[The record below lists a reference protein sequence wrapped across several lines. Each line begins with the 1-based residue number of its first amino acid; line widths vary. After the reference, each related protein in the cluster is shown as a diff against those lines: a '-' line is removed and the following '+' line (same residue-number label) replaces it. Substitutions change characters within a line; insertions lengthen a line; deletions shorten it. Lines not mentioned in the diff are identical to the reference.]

1 MFEPRS
7 VAYQPLKPAAPA
19 TDARGVPYSL
29 EYDDVYHPVAGAFA
43 QAHYV
48 FLDGNGLPG
57 RWRGRHQYTVCETGF
72 GLGVNFLTLWRAWR
86 EDARRPARL
95 HVVSFEAHPLPVDHL
110 SAMLDR
116 IAPDAAARDL
126 AGQLAARWP
135 PLLPGIHRLEF
146 EAGRVTLT
154 LAFGDAGVMVPALPF
169 AADAFFLDG
178 FAPSRNPAMW
188 TPELLAALANH
199 AVAGAT
205 AATWCSAGA
214 VRRGL
219 QDVGFRVDRR
229 PGFAGKTH
237 MTVAV
242 REAGGQVAAPLP
254 PSHVAVVGGGIAGAA
269 IAHALSLRDV
279 AVTVFEKSGSASVHQ
294 DHAAAAVTPLVA
306 RDDNVRARLSRAGSL
321 RAAARW
327 GELPVHA
334 RPWRCGTLQL
344 ARDAGRAA
352 DAASILAALRFPAT
366 WVRGVDAGE
375 ASDLAGLSVSRGGLY
390 FAAGML
396 VRPHALIGELRRS
409 PGVRQVTA
417 NISRLAPHAG
427 RWQLYTDTDEVAGEA
442 PVVVLANAVGAR
454 AVLRASGLLAPLS
467 RMDQMHALAGEVT
480 ALPAHAL
487 HGGPRC
493 IIGGEGYLLPAVEG
507 WCVAGSTYAHGAVDS
522 AVTEAGQGVN
532 LAKAAGLLGQVD
544 ARALLALAPGSL
556 PGWAGWRAVL
566 PGRLPAIGTLPH
578 APGVVAATGFASR
591 GLTWAALAGDMIAG
605 QLCGEPSILE
615 RDLQA
620 AVAPR

>member
-7 VAYQPLKPAAPA
+7 VAYRPLRPAAPA

-48 FLDGNGLPG
+48 FLGGNGLPG

-86 EDARRPARL
+86 EDGRRPSRL
-95 HVVSFEAHPLPVDHL
+95 HVVSFEAHPLPAEHL

-116 IAPDAAARDL
+116 IAPDDAARDL
-126 AGQLAARWP
+126 ARQLVSRWP

-154 LAFGDAGVMVPALPF
+154 LALGDAGVMVPALPF

-188 TPELLAALANH
+188 TPELLAALAEH

-214 VRRGL
+214 VRRSL
-219 QDVGFRVDRR
+219 QDAGFRVDRR

-242 REAGGQVAAPLP
+242 RETGCQVAAPP
-254 PSHVAVVGGGIAGAA
+254 PAHVAVVGGGIAGAA
-269 IAHALSLRDV
+269 IAHALSLRGV

-294 DHAAAAVTPLVA
+294 GHTAAAVTPLVA

-327 GELPVHA
+327 GELPAHA
-334 RPWRCGTLQL
+334 RPWHCGTLQL

-352 DAASILAALRFPAT
+352 DAASILAALRFPDA
-366 WVRGVDAGE
+366 WVREVDATE
-375 ASDLAGLSVSRGGLY
+375 ASVLAGLSVSRGGLY

-396 VRPHALIGELRRS
+396 VRPHALIAELCGA
-409 PGVRQVTA
+409 PGVRRVTE

-427 RWQLYTDTDEVAGEA
+427 QWQLYTDKDVVAGEA
-442 PVVVLANAVGAR
+442 PVVVLANAMGAR
-454 AVLRASGLLAPLS
+454 AVLQASGLLAPLP
-467 RMDQMHALAGEVT
+467 RLERMHALAGEVT

-493 IIGGEGYLLPAVEG
+493 IIGGEGYLLPAVAG

-522 AVTEAGQGVN
+522 VVTQAGQGVN
-532 LAKAAGLLGQVD
+532 LAKAAGLLGEAE
-544 ARALLALAPGSL
+544 ARAVLALAPGDL

-566 PGRLPAIGTLPH
+566 PGRLPAIGPLPH
-578 APGVVAATGFASR
+578 APSVITATGYASR

-605 QLCGEPSILE
+605 QLCGEPAVLE
-615 RDLQA
+615 ADLLA
-620 AVAPR
+620 AVAPQ

>member
-7 VAYQPLKPAAPA
+7 VAYRPLRPAAPA

-72 GLGVNFLTLWRAWR
+72 GLGVNFLTLWRAWQ

-95 HVVSFEAHPLPVDHL
+95 HVVSFEAHPLPGEHL

-116 IAPDAAARDL
+116 IAPDDAARDL
-126 AGQLAARWP
+126 ARQLVSRWP

-188 TPELLAALANH
+188 APELLAALAEH
-199 AVAGAT
+199 AAAGAT

-214 VRRGL
+214 VRRSL
-219 QDVGFRVDRR
+219 QDAGFRVDRR

-242 REAGGQVAAPLP
+242 REAGGQVAALSP
-254 PSHVAVVGGGIAGAA
+254 PAHVAVVGGGIAGAA

-279 AVTVFEKSGSASVHQ
+279 AVTVFEKSGSRPVHKG
-294 DHAAAAVTPLVA
+294 HLAAAVTPLVA

-327 GELPVHA
+327 GELPVRA
-334 RPWRCGTLQL
+334 RPCRSGTLQL

-352 DAASILAALRFPAT
+352 DAASVLAALRFPDN
-366 WVRGVDAGE
+366 WVRAVDARE
-375 ASDLAGLSVSRGGLY
+375 ASGLAGLSVSRGGLH

-396 VRPHALIGELRRS
+396 VRPHALIDALCGA
-409 PGVRQVTA
+409 PGVRRVAA
-417 NISRLAPHAG
+417 NIARLCPHAG
-427 RWQLYTDTDEVAGEA
+427 QWRLLMDTDEVAGEA
-442 PVVVLANAVGAR
+442 AVVVLANAMGAR
-454 AVLRASGLLAPLS
+454 AVLLASDLLGPLP
-467 RMDQMHALAGEVT
+467 RLDQMHALAGEVT

-487 HGGPRC
+487 QGGPRC
-493 IIGGEGYLLPAVEG
+493 IIGGEGYLLPAVDG
-507 WCVAGSTYAHGAVDS
+507 WCVAGSTYAHGAAES
-522 AVTEAGQGVN
+522 AVTQAGQGVN
-532 LAKAAGLLGQVD
+532 LAKAAGLLGQAD
-544 ARALLALAPGSL
+544 AGALHALRPGDL

-566 PGRLPAIGTLPH
+566 PGRLPAIGPLPH
-578 APGVVAATGFASR
+578 APGVVVATGFASR

-605 QLCGEPSILE
+605 QLCGEPGILE
-615 RDLQA
+615 RDLLA
-620 AVAPR
+620 TVAPR